1 MFWMET
7 GVLTVAVT
15 PTLPILLPAL
25 DWDPTELAGEGIG
38 ERGDG
43 TPVLL
48 AVHGEGAWA
57 TLEVLLKCS
66 LRVREYFITVSF
78 LHRNIAMFK
87 RDWQRKHKTAN
98 IFSCAGIVLSEK
110 HFSDITYLM
119 RSTVSEYTVYAD
131 LAELSDS
138 VAIPHSI
145 KDRTASKYLKAFPAL
160 STIVSALHFS
170 FLASFM

>member
-1 MFWMET
+1 MFWMVT

-15 PTLPILLPAL
+15 PVLPILLPAL

-48 AVHGEGAWA
+48 ATHGEGAWA
-57 TLEVLLKCS
+57 ALEELLKCS
-66 LRVREYFITVSF
+66 LRVREYFITESF
-78 LHRNIAMFK
+78 LHRNIAMYK

-110 HFSDITYLM
+110 DFSDITNLM

-131 LAELSDS
+131 FAELSDS

-145 KDRTASKYLKAFPAL
+145 KDRTASKYLKAFPTL

>member
-1 MFWMET
+1 MFWMAT
-7 GVLTVAVT
+7 GVLMVAVT
-15 PTLPILLPAL
+15 PLFPMLPAL
-25 DWDPTELAGEGIG
+25 GWDPTELAGEGIG

-57 TLEVLLKCS
+57 TLEEVLKWS
-66 LRVREYFITVSF
+66 LRVREYFITMSL

-98 IFSCAGIVLSEK
+98 IFSCAGIVVSEK
-110 HFSDITYLM
+110 DFSDMTNLI
-119 RSTVSEYTVYAD
+119 SSIVSEYTAYAD

-145 KDRTASKYLKAFPAL
+145 KARTASK
-160 STIVSALHFS
+160 
-170 FLASFM
+170 

>member
-1 MFWMET
+1 MVT

-15 PTLPILLPAL
+15 PTAPILLPAL
-25 DWDPTELAGEGIG
+25 GWHPPELAGEGIG

-48 AVHGEGAWA
+48 AMHGEGAWA

-98 IFSCAGIVLSEK
+98 IFSCAGTVLSEK
-110 HFSDITYLM
+110 DLSDITNLM

-131 LAELSDS
+131 FAELSDS

-145 KDRTASKYLKAFPAL
+145 KDRMASKYLKAFPAL
-160 STIVSALHFS
+160 STIASALHFS

>member
-1 MFWMET
+1 MVT
-7 GVLTVAVT
+7 GVLTVAVA
-15 PTLPILLPAL
+15 PTAPILLPAL
-25 DWDPTELAGEGIG
+25 GWHPPELAGEGIG

-48 AVHGEGAWA
+48 AMHGEGAWA

-98 IFSCAGIVLSEK
+98 IFSCAGTVLSEK
-110 HFSDITYLM
+110 DLSDITNLM

-131 LAELSDS
+131 FAELSDS

-145 KDRTASKYLKAFPAL
+145 KDRMASKYLKAFPAL
-160 STIVSALHFS
+160 STIASALHFS

>member
-1 MFWMET
+1 MAT

-15 PTLPILLPAL
+15 PLLPILPAL

-48 AVHGEGAWA
+48 AVHGEGACA
-57 TLEVLLKCS
+57 TLEELLKWS
-66 LRVREYFITVSF
+66 VSVREYFMTMSF
-78 LHRNIAMFK
+78 LHRNIAMFT

-98 IFSCAGIVLSEK
+98 IFSCAGTEVSEK
-110 HFSDITYLM
+110 DFSDIMNLM
-119 RSTVSEYTVYAD
+119 RSTVSEYTANAD
-131 LAELSDS
+131 FAELSDS
-138 VAIPHSI
+138 MAIPHSI
-145 KDRTASKYLKAFPAL
+145 KAKTASKYLKAFPAL
-160 STIVSALHFS
+160 SAIASALHFN

>member
-1 MFWMET
+1 MFWMVT
-7 GVLTVAVT
+7 GVLTVAVA
-15 PTLPILLPAL
+15 PTAPILLPAL
-25 DWDPTELAGEGIG
+25 GWHPPELAGEGIG

-48 AVHGEGAWA
+48 AMHGEGAWA

-98 IFSCAGIVLSEK
+98 IFSCAGTVLSEK
-110 HFSDITYLM
+110 DLSDITNLM

-131 LAELSDS
+131 FAELSDS

-145 KDRTASKYLKAFPAL
+145 KDRMASKYLKAFPAL
-160 STIVSALHFS
+160 STIASALHFS